1 VATFQLQPE
10 IAQLG
15 AAEVNKLL
23 RSLEGASQETAR
35 AINKNLGGQVTKTVV
50 VETRIK
56 DGKRIGVAVEKEYL
70 SGVDNIRKE
79 LNKIGKVEIGSV
91 TSLRQQ
97 VNEAKQARD
106 AIAKY
111 QQSANGLTVINEK
124 WRTQGEKVKELSA
137 QLRAADG
144 SGFWERIKGDLGIGQ
159 LTSFANGLSQIVNG
173 FQSVSIIV
181 GQVIG
186 SINNLTDAL
195 AGLQT
200 FSLAFQAIGQGAGG
214 AQQALL
220 ESSRIALNLGVS
232 IQTVRNGFQQLT
244 PVILNSGGSLS
255 DVSSIIESLSSRF
268 AAFGISGDR
277 ARRVTNGI
285 IQAFG
290 KGRLQAEELTQQIA
304 EADPAFGTDF
314 ARALGVSTAELL
326 KLVKAGQITTD
337 VLISTIPKLSKVSL
351 LYGNLGTSA
360 TDAAN
365 ELAKGSGQ
373 TTVTL
378 DQVRNKIASINQ
390 LSFESLAR
398 STEPFL
404 IAIVKIQAILADFFS
419 QLSKSSTIKTFAEIL
434 GGITDSLGLLLQAL
448 LNTANGVLTVTNVFA
463 PILNFLLKFPGVAE
477 VAGIAI
483 IAKLVQ
489 PLKLLGQGFTGAIAS
504 GGAFSQA
511 FGRLTSPIKDLRT
524 SIQGAFTRTKA
535 STAVSASAAAG
546 FEKQAKSLTTLSN
559 GYAAAGRAAEQQK
572 AKIASLQRTL
582 SSGAGS
588 LAPTQRVVIGNEIQ
602 KAQQQ
607 YDRFVAAQ
615 ERARQKASDVSSSIA
630 RSGQAIGSASGSAKT
645 ASAEYQRLT
654 RSLGSLQTVNA
665 NASKGLNASGQ
676 ELANVK
682 ARMNTLTQSLNNGTI
697 SSAAYA
703 QQMTVLTARSGELTN
718 RIERLGTIQAST
730 GQRIEGVK
738 GRLGQLAQESQ
749 KSGGVISRLSG
760 SFSRFSSAAVGAARG
775 AAGAI
780 GGIAAALGPV
790 TLAFLALG
798 VVQSAYATA
807 TAKATEET
815 ARSEASLKSL
825 SEIVKRLSNEEL
837 DPPKPEG
844 LEALWKNYSTQVA
857 FFLNEI
863 GKTGSNVVKLLKGD
877 FESIERLDVSQP
889 FDALFGAFNEGN
901 VASKQLVLN
910 VEAGIKGIENE
921 TEAINKATEALKKFG
936 DSDEAATSEGK
947 IKLATEYKNL
957 EDQIETTQTAF
968 NALSSEVAK
977 VEKEYAKTGDAATK
991 LRLEGLRSQLTTTG
1005 KGLQDARRQ
1014 LDKTAKS
1021 LNLLSDD
1028 AIKKSV
1034 STLGALGEEAK
1045 KLKTNLENAAP
1056 GTTEFNQT
1064 AASIGAV
1071 ELAIEKLNKAAK
1083 DPAVIRA
1090 GIDAKETD
1098 KLNELV
1104 KLQEK
1109 LKKETAKPEFEQDPQ
1124 VIKNTRQQIAEIN
1137 RDIENLRELRIQINA
1152 NSIENA
1158 KQEISKIEDQI
1169 VKVDVDSSELPK
1181 LIEELLRAKQEAENI
1196 EDKKASITIDY
1207 IERGI
1212 ASGSL
1217 NNSLNNTNQLV
1228 SLIEGRIASI
1238 NIDSP
1243 ELPGLIDQLIDTQQR
1258 VQDLNNEKALVTIE
1272 VVEKRIASGDSSVS
1286 IKTLDEQ
1293 AQRIR
1298 QVIETL
1304 GFGDPRL
1311 PGLVQDLVTANSRA
1325 QTLKEGLDKI
1335 TRTPYQVKIDFQ
1347 NIQAELKK
1355 SQANLRFTGVNQG
1368 PEREAAALSADSIRD
1383 IKVAQADYKKEI
1395 EAAEKLRERGIISE
1409 EKKKELITEASN
1421 KLESSTNNAKA
1432 NLITAANSYRKQIE
1446 DAENSIKNII
1456 LAKPQFF
1463 TSKEIENNR
1472 KKIERDYEET
1482 LNRVRAETGDYN
1494 FTPRF
1499 TGTPEE
1505 ILKQKQEFV
1514 ETRKNVKDLEEQIQ
1528 SLAKAITELTRALSK
1543 VNQVDAELP
1552 KVDGSGNAVPNAAQ
1566 NTTSQP
1572 QESFVVNG
1580 EIIANGQRYLLLLD
1594 QISGATT
1601 TVTEAEARRLG
1612 ILSQFNS
1619 QYSNVESSAG
1629 RASQATQ
1636 DYADALSGIEQQP
1649 TVEPKFETNNEKI
1662 QQWSEYVDQATGGL
1676 SDATGT
1682 SSNISDN
1689 LGNAATNAKSIA
1701 DSISSLQ
1708 GLNVNVKVTG
1718 VQGYWTGGPTTAGQL
1733 LRINELGQEGF
1744 VTASGQMK
1752 PINKPRNA
1760 LWRAPSTGYV
1770 IPAHIWSEINTPSG
1784 VVGSRQ
1790 PTASISSGG
1799 SIRRIASMIRSAIA
1813 TNNNAGIKEGLDRL
1827 ASLQAGQAVQLGK
1840 LSHAVGRLNEKDWN
1854 VKVNVTPKGGD
1865 GYLGMINRG
1874 M

>member
-111 QQSANGLTVINEK
+111 QQSADGLTIINDK
-124 WRTQGEKVKELSA
+124 WKAQGQRVKELSA

-144 SGFWERIKGDLGIGQ
+144 SGFWERIKADLGVGQ

-255 DVSSIIESLSSRF
+255 DVSGVIESLSSRF

-314 ARALGVSTAELL
+314 ARALGVSTTELL

-365 ELAKGSGQ
+365 ELAKGSSQ
-373 TTVTL
+373 ATVTL
-378 DQVRNKIASINQ
+378 YQVRNKIASINQ

-404 IAIVKIQAILADFFS
+404 IAIVKIQAILADFFN
-419 QLSKSSTIKTFAEIL
+419 QLSNSGALKALGSVL
-434 GGITDSLGLLLQAL
+434 GGITDSLGLVLQAL
-448 LNTANGVLTVTNVFA
+448 LTTANGFLTA
-463 PILNFLLKFPGVAE
+463 IEPIARIVDFLLKIPGVAE
-477 VAGIAI
+477 IVGVAI

-489 PLKLLGQGFTGAIAS
+489 PLKLLGQGFTGAIAG

-511 FGRLTSPIKDLRT
+511 FGKLTAPIKDLGT
-524 SIQGAFTRTKA
+524 SIQGAFAKTKA
-535 STAVSASAAAG
+535 STAVSAAVSAG

-572 AKIASLQRTL
+572 TKIASLQRTL

-588 LAPTQRVVIGNEIQ
+588 LAPTQKVVIGNEIK

-665 NASKGLNASGQ
+665 NASRGLNASGQ

-703 QQMTVLTARSGELTN
+703 QQMTVLTARSDELTS
-718 RIERLGTIQAST
+718 RIEKLGTIQAST

-738 GRLGQLAQESQ
+738 GRLGQLAQQSQ
-749 KSGGVISRLSG
+749 KSGGAISRLSG
-760 SFSRFSSAAVGAARG
+760 SFSKFSSAAVGAARG

-825 SEIVKRLSNEEL
+825 SEIVTRLSNEKI

-844 LEALWKNYSTQVA
+844 LEAVWKNYSTQVA

-936 DSDEAATSEGK
+936 ASDEAATSEGK

-957 EDQIETTQTAF
+957 EDQVETTQTAF

-991 LRLEGLRSQLTTTG
+991 LRLKNLKSELAATG

-1014 LDKTAKS
+1014 LNETAKS

-1098 KLNELV
+1098 RLNELV

-1109 LKKETAKPEFEQDPQ
+1109 LKKETAKPEFDQDPQ
-1124 VIKNTRQQIAEIN
+1124 AINTTRQQIAEIN
-1137 RDIENLRELRIQINA
+1137 RDIENLRELRIQVNA

-1158 KQEISKIEDQI
+1158 KQEISRIEDQI

-1228 SLIEGRIASI
+1228 SLIKDRIARI
-1238 NIDSP
+1238 NINSP
-1243 ELPGLIDQLIDTQQR
+1243 ELPGLIDQLIDTQER
-1258 VQDLNNEKALVTIE
+1258 VQELDNKKALVTIQ
-1272 VVEKRIASGDSSVS
+1272 VVEERIESGDSPVS
-1286 IKTLDEQ
+1286 IKTIKDQ
-1293 AQRIR
+1293 VQRIEG
-1298 QVIETL
+1298 VL
-1304 GFGDPRL
+1304 
-1311 PGLVQDLVTANSRA
+1311 
-1325 QTLKEGLDKI
+1325 QTLDFKSPDFRPTLNSLI
-1335 TRTPYQVKIDFQ
+1335 TAKQRSQDIEAVFQRLSRTPYEVKIETRAIDTEFRKSLANLQ
-1347 NIQAELKK
+1347 FTGPQQGPLREAVTLIAESNRSIADAQDKYAEKIRQAEESRKAGLID
-1355 SQANLRFTGVNQG
+1355 
-1368 PEREAAALSADSIRD
+1368 EREAANIIA
-1383 IKVAQADYKKEI
+1383 
-1395 EAAEKLRERGIISE
+1395 EAGRE
-1409 EKKKELITEASN
+1409 
-1421 KLESSTNNAKA
+1421 LETSTNNAKA
-1432 NLITAANSYRKQIE
+1432 NLLSAAEGYRRE
-1446 DAENSIKNII
+1446 LSDARTS
-1456 LAKPQFF
+1456 LSDLVLSKPQFF
-1463 TSKEIENNR
+1463 TREELGKEKDRINR
-1472 KKIERDYEET
+1472 EFEELVLSLGLKVT
-1482 LNRVRAETGDYN
+1482 LS
-1494 FTPRF
+1494 
-1499 TGTPEE
+1499 GTPDE
-1505 ILKQKQEFV
+1505 ILKQKQEFID
-1514 ETRKNVKDLEEQIQ
+1514 TRKQANDLQ
-1528 SLAKAITELTRALSK
+1528 SSINSLVEAIKMLDGAIAGARELDLGSVPPSGQAEGFTQQLQLAAGWLEDSVDYSDKAASNLITA
-1543 VNQVDAELP
+1543 AE
-1552 KVDGSGNAVPNAAQ
+1552 AAAD
-1566 NTTSQP
+1566 
-1572 QESFVVNG
+1572 
-1580 EIIANGQRYLLLLD
+1580 IAN
-1594 QISGATT
+1594 
-1601 TVTEAEARRLG
+1601 
-1612 ILSQFNS
+1612 
-1619 QYSNVESSAG
+1619 
-1629 RASQATQ
+1629 
-1636 DYADALSGIEQQP
+1636 
-1649 TVEPKFETNNEKI
+1649 
-1662 QQWSEYVDQATGGL
+1662 
-1676 SDATGT
+1676 
-1682 SSNISDN
+1682 
-1689 LGNAATNAKSIA
+1689 SIK
-1701 DSISSLQ
+1701 SLQ
-1708 GLNVNVKVTG
+1708 GLNIKIRVTG

-1744 VTASGQMK
+1744 MTASGQMK

-1770 IPAHIWSEINTPSG
+1770 IPAHIWSEINTPTG
-1784 VVGSRQ
+1784 VVNARNPSTPITG
-1790 PTASISSGG
+1790 GG
-1799 SIRRIASMIRSAIA
+1799 SMRKIAGILRSAIS
-1813 TNNNAGIKEGLDRL
+1813 TNNNTLLKESLDRL
-1827 ASLQAGQAVQLGK
+1827 ASVQAGQAVQLGR
-1840 LSHAVGRLNEKDWN
+1840 LSHAVTRLNEKDWN
-1854 VKVNVTPKGGD
+1854 VKVNVTPKSST
-1865 GYLGMINRG
+1865 GYLGMLNRG
-1874 M
+1874 L